1 MRNNRGFGLTTML
14 AFLCFIGFC
23 LFISYLSWT
32 ELMGT
37 KHSTSNTKGQIVS
50 TGQKMESTYADVGMV
65 SSIQNSEHYSA
76 LEFKLKTYAQTYVE
90 NHLEEFGKNPIVITV
105 TTLRQAKILDEFID
119 KDQQV
124 CNGYVVYRPSSTY
137 IPFLRCGIY
146 ETKNYSRKLE

>member
-1 MRNNRGFGLTTML
+1 MKDKRGFGLMTML

-37 KHSTSNTKGQIVS
+37 KHSTSNTKRQIVS

-65 SSIQNSEHYSA
+65 SSIQNSEYYGA
-76 LEFKLKTYAQTYVE
+76 LEFKLKAYAQTYVE
-90 NHLEEFGKNPIVITV
+90 THLEDIGKNPIVITV
-105 TTLRQAKILDEFID
+105 TTLRQSKILDQLVD
-119 KDQQV
+119 KDQHV
-124 CNGYVVYRPSSTY
+124 CNGYVVYRPSNTY
-137 IPFLRCGIY
+137 VPFLRCGTY